1 MAVSI
6 SDIKELREIT
16 GAGLAEVKKALEAA
30 NGDRDEAIKAIR
42 LAGQKSLSK
51 REDRSTSNGL
61 VLAKVIDK
69 DGGQEGVV
77 IELNSETDFVGK
89 SPKFVECGE
98 KVLEAAVSSDASTV
112 EELLAAPCG
121 EGTVKDQ
128 VEEIAALFAEH
139 IVLGKVARLTGEVVT
154 AYLHYSSADLPPQ
167 VAVLV
172 ATDKAGATVGH
183 DLALQIS
190 AYNPECIYRDEIPAA
205 DVEKERQTL
214 VEITLSEGKPER
226 IVDKIVDGRLISFYK
241 ERCLMDQDYM
251 RDPKTTVGEV
261 VKKSGGKVTGF
272 VRFHV
277 GA

>member
-98 KVLEAAVSSDASTV
+98 KVLEAAVSSTASTV
-112 EELLAAPCG
+112 EELLAVACG
-121 EGTVKDQ
+121 ERTVKDE

-139 IVLGKVARLTGEVVT
+139 IVLGKVARLSGEAVT

-172 ATDKAGATVGH
+172 ATDKAAANVGH

-190 AYNPECIYRDEIPAA
+190 AYNPDCVYREDVPAEE
-205 DVEKERQTL
+205 VEKERQTL
-214 VEITLSEGKPER
+214 TEMTLSEGKPAH
-226 IVDKIVDGRLISFYK
+226 IVDKIVDGRMVSFYK

-261 VKKSGGKVTGF
+261 VAKTGGKVTGF